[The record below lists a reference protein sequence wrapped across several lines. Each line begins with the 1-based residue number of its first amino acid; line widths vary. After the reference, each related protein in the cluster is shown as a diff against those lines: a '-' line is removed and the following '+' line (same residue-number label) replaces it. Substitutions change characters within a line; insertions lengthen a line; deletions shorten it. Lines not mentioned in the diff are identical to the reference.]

1 MALTI
6 TDRVMRSP
14 DTKHTAHRQLTASW
28 TVTWLPDRAL
38 TRDQAITAMTIAEW
52 VGRIPADAGPEAYD
66 EKFWLFVDGWAAELG
81 LSGPDAVARASEPPA
96 EPPVIR
102 VRPNCPTCGA
112 GASDVTWTGAD
123 EPDVRQPADA
133 WQCSLCGTEWET
145 DLRPK
150 P

>member
-14 DTKHTAHRQLTASW
+14 DTKHTAHRQLSASW

-38 TRDQAITAMTIAEW
+38 TRDQAITAMTIAEE

-66 EKFWLFVDGWAAELG
+66 AKFWALVDSLG
-81 LSGPDAVARASEPPA
+81 GRTRPVRAGRGSTGFEPPA
-96 EPPVIR
+96 SACYPGPAELPD
-102 VRPNCPTCGA
+102 VRT

-123 EPDVRQPADA
+123 EPDGHHPQTLASSP
-133 WQCSLCGTEWET
+133 CGTEWVT